1 MSGKPLAAAP
11 PLVPAAVS
19 PVSVTGPSA
28 SSAASPSGPESRRA
42 ARAAGRRANVVGG
55 PAFDLGRARTLII
68 GLAAALA
75 LLLVAGGVAYLM
87 SRPGSPMAV
96 LVPEKALAL
105 PEKAADYT
113 REPSRL
119 PSPSQHSDGRTT
131 LTATYQRGG
140 QGQFVVVA
148 SRPEKD
154 PTSALEAAKAVGIQQ
169 ASGGVCGRI
178 GQQTA
183 CAVMASGT
191 TALVGVTLV
200 DQSKDELVLALRR
213 VAEAMV

>member
-1 MSGKPLAAAP
+1 MYK
-11 PLVPAAVS
+11 
-19 PVSVTGPSA
+19 
-28 SSAASPSGPESRRA
+28 R
-42 ARAAGRRANVVGG
+42 
-55 PAFDLGRARTLII
+55 
-68 GLAAALA
+68 
-75 LLLVAGGVAYLM
+75 
-87 SRPGSPMAV
+87 
-96 LVPEKALAL
+96 
-105 PEKAADYT
+105 
-113 REPSRL
+113 
-119 PSPSQHSDGRTT
+119 Q
-131 LTATYQRGG
+131 
-140 QGQFVVVA
+140 
-148 SRPEKD
+148 D